1 MSHETVARIIEALL
15 EVLGDVGVP
24 GASAARLA
32 IRGVESLRKSQA
44 ARRRLE
50 ELLQQAEEDFLQEA
64 QREGLEPVAQ
74 WVTSLPLQNLPAFR
88 QALEDLRTHWDEES
102 L

>member
-1 MSHETVARIIEALL
+1 MSLETVARIIEALL

-64 QREGLEPVAQ
+64 RREGWSLWPSGSPPYLSR
-74 WVTSLPLQNLPAFR
+74 TSPPSAKR
-88 QALEDLRTHWDEES
+88 
-102 L
+102 